1 MCGEDCQAGP
11 VHAQA
16 GHITLHSDRDVSRL
30 QECGLLAR
38 LEPRP
43 AFPPDNHAAPHPAM
57 GLVNIVRLL
66 RLPVTNPTIAGR
78 VNRLM
83 DHRWHDMKF
92 YHSSNHTT
100 GPS

>member
-1 MCGEDCQAGP
+1 MWVPGVWRGVPGRASARSGRSP
-11 VHAQA
+11 
-16 GHITLHSDRDVSRL
+16 LHSLRDVSRL

-66 RLPVTNPTIAGR
+66 RLPVTNPNIAGR

-83 DHRWHDMKF
+83 DHR
-92 YHSSNHTT
+92 
-100 GPS
+100 